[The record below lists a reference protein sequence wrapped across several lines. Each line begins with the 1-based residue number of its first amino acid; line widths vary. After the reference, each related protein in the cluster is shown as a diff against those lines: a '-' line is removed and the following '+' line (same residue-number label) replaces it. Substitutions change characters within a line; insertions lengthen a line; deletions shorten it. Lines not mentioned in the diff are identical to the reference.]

1 MKQPVI
7 YILIFFILSSCTEKI
22 ELDLDNTTPEIVIEG
37 SISNYFDNHRV
48 TITKSQSYYN
58 FNLPEP
64 VENAEVQI
72 ICQQDTFNLFDVGEG
87 IYITGYIRGIPGNT
101 YTLIVNTDDH
111 IFTARSTMPP
121 GPVIDSIKFE
131 QNKNE
136 HGVFDVLL
144 YAQEPPEDNYYYWG
158 LMKDQYPVTTSL
170 DKLRFANDDLINGNY
185 LSGLKVHAIE
195 AAPESRVT
203 LIMASIPADYFN
215 YCLSILKETKYSDNP
230 FEPAPANPETNIKGG
245 ALGFFHAYSETS
257 MTRIVRSIN

>member
-1 MKQPVI
+1 MKNPVF
-7 YILIFFILSSCTEKI
+7 YIFVFFILSSCTEKI

-37 SISNYFDNHRV
+37 SLSNYFDNHRV
-48 TITKSQSYYN
+48 TITKSQGYYN

-72 ICQQDTFNLFDVGEG
+72 ISQQDTFNLFDVGEG

-101 YTLIVNTDDH
+101 YTLVVNTDDH

-121 GPVIDSIKFE
+121 EPVIDSIKFE
-131 QNKNE
+131 QNENE
-136 HGVFDVLL
+136 PEVFDVLL
-144 YAQEPPEDNYYYWG
+144 YTQEPPEDNYYYWG

-195 AAPESRVT
+195 AAPGSRVT

-230 FEPAPANPETNIKGG
+230 FEPAPANPETNIIGG